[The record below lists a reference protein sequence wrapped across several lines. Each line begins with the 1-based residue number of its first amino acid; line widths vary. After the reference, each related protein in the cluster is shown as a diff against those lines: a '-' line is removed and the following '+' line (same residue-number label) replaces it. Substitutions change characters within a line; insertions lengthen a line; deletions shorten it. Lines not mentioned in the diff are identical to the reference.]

1 MCFQKTTYS
10 PKLEFDED
18 LRLVDTGKPDNA
30 VTPRKTLGAVKISYG
45 YQLFEHETT
54 VPVRDRHG
62 FFGFYFV
69 IDNDLSYQ
77 FKDIAI
83 NPGILYKSQYN
94 FLYLPHLNCDLMV
107 KGGPIKTFTLEF
119 PLEYFKIMAST
130 YPILNKMLQD
140 AENGIPSVLSPK
152 SPSASARILRLI
164 MDIIADFQIGYLNDY
179 SLTSKSLEIALL
191 SLAQITQGL
200 NAPEKETN
208 ETKIIRVKDMLTG
221 QPGFHWTLS
230 LLADKVDMEIRQ
242 LTRLFRKKYEMSVME
257 YLMEERMKQAV
268 ILLKDTTIPL
278 SEIATMVG
286 YKNLSNFSEAF
297 KKRFQHAP
305 SEVRQS
311 GKLKEN

>member
-18 LRLVDTGKPDNA
+18 LRLVDTGKQDDTVNS
-30 VTPRKTLGAVKISYG
+30 RKTLGAVKISYG
-45 YQLFEHETT
+45 YQLFEYETT
-54 VPVRDRHG
+54 VPVRDRHS
-62 FFGFYFV
+62 FFGLYYI
-69 IDNDLSYQ
+69 IDNDLGYQ

-83 NPGILYKSQYN
+83 PPGILYKMQYN
-94 FLYLPHLNCDLMV
+94 FLYLPHLNCDFIV
-107 KGGPIKTFTLEF
+107 RGGAVKTFSLEF
-119 PLEYFKIMAST
+119 PFAYFKIMAST

-140 AENGIPSVLSPK
+140 AENGIPCVLSPK
-152 SPSASARILRLI
+152 SPSATARIHRLI

-179 SLTSKSLEIALL
+179 SLTSKALEIALL

-242 LTRLFRKKYEMSVME
+242 LTRLFRKKFEMSVME

-268 ILLKDTTIPL
+268 VLLKDTTIPL

-297 KKRFQHAP
+297 KKRFNSAP
-305 SEVRQS
+305 SEFRHG